1 MSIEI
6 KEVKTRKDLRRFV
19 NFPEKLYRNN
29 PYYVPY
35 LEFDQMDTLDPKTN
49 PAAEF
54 CDYKLYMA
62 YKDGEEAGR
71 IAAIVN
77 HKNNEQWNHK
87 QVRFGWIDFIDDRQ
101 VSSELMRKVEEFGR
115 EFGMQEVVGP
125 LGFTDMDPEGTLIEG
140 YTRES
145 TMPQIYNSPYYAMH
159 IEGLGFRKDVDWLE
173 FRAAIP
179 EKLPEKIER
188 LEKIVLERNNLRLV
202 QVTRKL
208 IRKNDYAH
216 KIFQLDNE
224 TYKNLYNVTELP
236 MEAADRYIGFYLK
249 VLDLRYLSCVENE
262 AGELVGFG
270 ITMPSL
276 ARALKKSRGR
286 LFPFGWWYLL
296 HDLFIKHSEGAELL
310 LIGVRPDYQN
320 LGVNA
325 VIIADMFHKYQKL
338 GVKWVESNG
347 ELETNVKV
355 QKQFEMFNPD
365 WCKRRRAYI
374 KPLRYK

>member
-1 MSIEI
+1 MPIEI
-6 KEVKTRKDLRRFV
+6 KEVKTRKELRRFV

-62 YKDGEEAGR
+62 YKDGEEVGR
-71 IAAIVN
+71 VAAIVN
-77 HKNNEQWNHK
+77 HRNNEQWNHK
-87 QVRFGWIDFIDDRQ
+87 QVRFGWIDFIDDRE
-101 VSSELMRKVEEFGR
+101 VSAALIEKVEELGR
-115 EFGMQEVVGP
+115 EHGMEEIVGP

-140 YTRES
+140 FDRES
-145 TMPQIYNSPYYAMH
+145 TMPQIYNDPYYQDHLEAM
-159 IEGLGFRKDVDWLE
+159 GFTKDADWLE

-179 EKLPEKIER
+179 EVLPEKIER
-188 LEKIVLERNNLRLV
+188 LEKVVLERNKLRIV

-208 IRKNDYAH
+208 IRENDYAH
-216 KIFQLDNE
+216 KIFELDNE
-224 TYKNLYNVTELP
+224 TYKSLYNVTELP
-236 MEAADRYIGFYLK
+236 MDAADRYIGFYLK

-347 ELETNVKV
+347 ELETNIKV

-374 KPLRYK
+374 KKL

>member
-6 KEVKTRKDLRRFV
+6 KEVKSRKDLRRFV
-19 NFPEKLYRNN
+19 NFPEKLYRHN
-29 PYYVPY
+29 PNYVPY

-54 CDYKLYMA
+54 CNYKLYMA

-71 IAAIVN
+71 VAAIVN

-87 QVRFGWIDFIDDRQ
+87 QVRFGWIDFIDDRE
-101 VSSELMRKVEEFGR
+101 VSAALMAKVEELGR
-115 EFGMQEVVGP
+115 EYGMEEIVGP

-140 YTRES
+140 FDRES
-145 TMPQIYNSPYYAMH
+145 TMPQIYNDPYYQDHLEAM
-159 IEGLGFRKDVDWLE
+159 GFTKDADWLE

-179 EKLPEKIER
+179 EKLPDKIER

-208 IRKNDYAH
+208 IEENDYAH
-216 KIFQLDNE
+216 KIFALDNE
-224 TYKNLYNVTELP
+224 TYKTLYNVTELP
-236 MEAADRYIGFYLK
+236 MDAADRYIGFYLK
-249 VLDLRYLSCVENE
+249 VLDLRYLSCVEN
-262 AGELVGFG
+262 ADGELVGFG

-286 LFPFGWWYLL
+286 LFPFGWWHLL

-347 ELETNVKV
+347 ELETNIKV

-374 KPLRYK
+374 KKL

>member
-6 KEVKTRKDLRRFV
+6 KEVKSRKELRRFV
-19 NFPEKLYRNN
+19 NFPEKLYRHN
-29 PYYVPY
+29 PNYVPY
-35 LEFDQMDTLDPKTN
+35 LEFDQMDTLDLKTN

-54 CDYKLYMA
+54 CNYKLYMA

-71 IAAIVN
+71 VAAIVN

-87 QVRFGWIDFIDDRQ
+87 QVRFGWIDFIDDRE
-101 VSSELMRKVEEFGR
+101 VSAALMAKVEELGR
-115 EFGMQEVVGP
+115 EYGMEEIVGP

-140 YTRES
+140 FDRES
-145 TMPQIYNSPYYAMH
+145 TMPQIYNDPYYQDHLEAM
-159 IEGLGFRKDVDWLE
+159 GFTKDADWLE

-179 EKLPEKIER
+179 EKLPDKIER

-208 IRKNDYAH
+208 IKENDYAH
-216 KIFQLDNE
+216 KIFALDNE
-224 TYKNLYNVTELP
+224 TYKTLYNVTELP
-236 MEAADRYIGFYLK
+236 MDAADRYIGFYLK
-249 VLDLRYLSCVENE
+249 VLDLRYLSCVEN
-262 AGELVGFG
+262 ADGELVGFG

-286 LFPFGWWYLL
+286 LFPFGWWHLL

-320 LGVNA
+320 QGVNA

-347 ELETNVKV
+347 ELETNIKV

-374 KPLRYK
+374 KKL